1 MEDVYTLYSTLEDS
15 GVPKH
20 HTHNMGETMV
30 SFVFVHVEILSFF
43 HHSFSMAPVSLLEI
57 SLTEQESS

>member
-1 MEDVYTLYSTLEDS
+1 MMEDVNTFYSTLEDS

-20 HTHNMGETMV
+20 HTHSMGDTMV
-30 SFVFVHVEILSFF
+30 SLVFVPVEILSFF

-57 SLTEQESS
+57 M